1 MKISNP
7 RMLAGNAAL
16 ATQAYVNK
24 ASGAL
29 SEQIEISISNL
40 SATTSGIISNVSNE
54 IYTTINSVSGDLNT
68 TISTVS
74 GALDEEIRIIA
85 SSYMSKSEL
94 LNKLDG
100 KDKIKA
106 EKVLQEAEVLQQ
118 EV

>member
-54 IYTTINSVSGDLNT
+54 IYTTINSVSGAFLNF
-68 TISTVS
+68 SNS
-74 GALDEEIRIIA
+74 NFLNNGAF
-85 SSYMSKSEL
+85 
-94 LNKLDG
+94 
-100 KDKIKA
+100 
-106 EKVLQEAEVLQQ
+106 
-118 EV
+118 